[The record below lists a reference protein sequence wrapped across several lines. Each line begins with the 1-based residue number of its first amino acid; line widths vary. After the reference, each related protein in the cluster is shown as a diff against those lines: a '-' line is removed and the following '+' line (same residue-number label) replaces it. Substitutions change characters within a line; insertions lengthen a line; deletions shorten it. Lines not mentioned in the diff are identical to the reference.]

1 MSLSYK
7 TNGKLEFMKE
17 VNKELLDILKR
28 IDAGIASE
36 EDLRRYSHWCDAQQE
51 DRQSN
56 LLGVL
61 DPVQKDRLLE
71 TIVGRTFEKKSLV
84 INIRTLIAIAAALL
98 CVVAAGLWF
107 YQWNNTIRTHDPIIA
122 QVKIPSVQEGTVLI
136 MDNGDQI
143 DLEKQGQGL
152 IGEDTNSKISKSND
166 SSLVYSNAVST
177 VSKSPVFNT
186 LMTAKGHQYQLTLAD
201 GTKVWLNAASSL
213 RFPVNFTGQKQRRVM
228 LEGEAYFEVAKNA
241 AVPFVVVTDKQEIK
255 VLGTH
260 FNVKSDQNANSS
272 ATTLLEGSVMVN
284 NTVKLVPGE
293 QLVVS
298 NGGLSKRK
306 VNVEDAI
313 AWKNGFFNFES
324 KQIPEIMDE
333 LARWYDVEVRYVGAV
348 PKDKV
353 DATISRKKR
362 IDEVLD
368 LLEMTGLAKF
378 TKNRNTITVE
388 QTK

>member
-1 MSLSYK
+1 MSLGYINK
-7 TNGKLEFMKE
+7 GKLEFMKE

-28 IDAGIASE
+28 IDAGVASE

-51 DRQSN
+51 CRQSN
-56 LLGVL
+56 PQDVL
-61 DPVQKDRLLE
+61 DTIQKDRLLE
-71 TIVGRTFEKKSLV
+71 TIVGRAFEKKNSV
-84 INIRTLIAIAAALL
+84 INIRTAIAIAAALL
-98 CVVAAGLWF
+98 CIVAAGLWF
-107 YQWNNTIRTHDPIIA
+107 YQWNSTISTNDRIIA
-122 QVKIPSVQEGTVLI
+122 KVKIPSVQEGAVLI

-143 DLEKQGQGL
+143 ELEKQGQGL
-152 IGEDTNSKISKSND
+152 IGEETNSKISKSND
-166 SSLVYSNAVST
+166 SSLVYSNAVSAA
-177 VSKSPVFNT
+177 SKSPVFNT
-186 LMTAKGHQYQLTLAD
+186 LMTARGHQYQLTLAD

-241 AVPFVVVTDKQEIK
+241 AVPFVVVTEKQEIK

-260 FNVKSDQNANSS
+260 FNVKSDQNASSS

-284 NTVKLVPGE
+284 NAVKLVPGE
-293 QLVVS
+293 QLVSS
-298 NGGLSKRK
+298 NSGLSKRK
-306 VNVEDAI
+306 VNVEDVI
-313 AWKNGFFNFES
+313 AWKNGFFNFEG

-333 LARWYDVEVRYVGAV
+333 LARWYDVEVRYAGAV

-362 IDEVLD
+362 VDEVLD

-378 TKNRNTITVE
+378 AKNGNTITVT